1 MSWISRFRRAATSY
15 VGMAAGFNRNVRLLL
30 VASMLGGM
38 AQGIFGVDF
47 NLYILSLGMEPD
59 TLGNILSA
67 GPLAH
72 ALASI
77 PIGFLSES
85 FGFTKAF
92 VGIYGLAGLWPAW
105 PSPDRSWCSF
115 PSSPPTLTT
124 HAELTPLATAA

>member
-1 MSWISRFRRAATSY
+1 MSWASRLRRAATSY
-15 VGMAAGFNRNVRLLL
+15 VAMAAGFNRNVRLLL
-30 VASMLGGM
+30 LASMLGGM

-85 FGFTKAF
+85 F
-92 VGIYGLAGLWPAW
+92 LN
-105 PSPDRSWCSF
+105 
-115 PSSPPTLTT
+115 
-124 HAELTPLATAA
+124 